1 MISIIH
7 IFLETSEVAE
17 PWNKCWVFKRSVIHE
32 FCIIRW
38 LLRKSVYLCIN
49 FVNIFMQNICAE
61 MEKWV
66 LGFFFLHFSNRSNHV
81 GKWSKFYTQK
91 FEATKRNIGKCN
103 VWVYSMLIHTGILC
117 TAYSVCTEDNL
128 GVDQE
133 RVRLTRNASWVGRE
147 LAWPAWSREVHPHRG
162 MNCVWPHT
170 CDPPT

>member
-38 LLRKSVYLCIN
+38 LLRKSV
-49 FVNIFMQNICAE
+49 FMHKFCEYFYAE
-61 MEKWV
+61 YMCRNGKV
-66 LGFFFLHFSNRSNHV
+66 GFGFFFLHFSNRSNHV
-81 GKWSKFYTQK
+81 GKRSKFYTRK
-91 FEATKRNIGKCN
+91 FEATKRSIGKCN
-103 VWVYSMLIHTGILC
+103 VWVYSMLTHTGILC

-128 GVDQE
+128 GVDLE